1 MSVVVPAPES
11 AHHSDIDLSDAALPI
26 GPILEAA
33 FREAVTEMALITPE
47 GLSLAWSLWGI
58 SAPPDGLSASLQSL
72 AATIQ
77 SRTGLSIEV
86 DDELDTHF
94 AVRVEAA
101 VYKIVEEALTNVM
114 RHASAQ
120 SVTISL
126 KHGAG
131 TLTVVITDDGD
142 GFEPEHRA
150 LTPGSGMGLLCMEER
165 ARLLDGTVRI
175 QSAPGQGTV
184 VEGTLSIPEG
194 RR

>member
-1 MSVVVPAPES
+1 M
-11 AHHSDIDLSDAALPI
+11 
-26 GPILEAA
+26 
-33 FREAVTEMALITPE
+33 
-47 GLSLAWSLWGI
+47 
-58 SAPPDGLSASLQSL
+58 
-72 AATIQ
+72 
-77 SRTGLSIEV
+77 
-86 DDELDTHF
+86 
-94 AVRVEAA
+94 
-101 VYKIVEEALTNVM
+101 TNVM

-165 ARLLDGTVRI
+165 ARLVDGTVRI

-184 VEGTLSIPEG
+184 VEATLPIPEG